1 MSEQDPFQK
10 PVPGQQPPQQPYGA
24 PPPGYPAQ
32 PPGYPAQ
39 PPGHPPQPGYGGP
52 APYPPDAS
60 APFGRDQ
67 YGRPLSD
74 KSKLVAGILQ
84 LVLGGLGAGRFYTG
98 HIGMAVA
105 QLFTC
110 GGLGV
115 WALIDGILFLVKDD
129 RTDAK
134 GLVLRA

>member
-1 MSEQDPFQK
+1 MSEQDPFQN
-10 PVPGQQPPQQPYGA
+10 PVPGQQPPPPPYGA

-32 PPGYPAQ
+32 PAGYPQA
-39 PPGHPPQPGYGGP
+39 GYGGP
-52 APYPPDAS
+52 SPYPPDPS
-60 APFGRDQ
+60 APYGRDQ
-67 YGRPLSD
+67 FGRPLSN

-84 LVLGGLGAGRFYTG
+84 LVLGGVGAGRFYTG
-98 HIGMAVA
+98 HVGMAVA

-129 RTDAK
+129 RTDSK